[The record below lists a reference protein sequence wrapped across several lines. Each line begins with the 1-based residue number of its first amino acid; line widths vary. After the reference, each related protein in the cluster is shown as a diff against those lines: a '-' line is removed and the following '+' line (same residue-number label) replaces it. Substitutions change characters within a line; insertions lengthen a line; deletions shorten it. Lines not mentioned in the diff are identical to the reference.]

1 MTKKAKSAYIPIE
14 KIREMSDD
22 ELVKLSQDRSTTNGC
37 FTQNAESAMRVRRER
52 SGSAQWHG
60 IGRKAPSFQAMHQ
73 AETGY
78 SGFYKKFK

>member
-1 MTKKAKSAYIPIE
+1 MKKAKSSYIPIE
-14 KIREMSDD
+14 K
-22 ELVKLSQDRSTTNGC
+22 
-37 FTQNAESAMRVRRER
+37 VRRER

-60 IGRKAPSFQAMHQ
+60 ISRKAPSFQAMHQ

>member
-14 KIREMSDD
+14 KVREMTDE
-22 ELVKLSQDRSTTNGC
+22 ELVELSQERGSKGLL
-37 FTQNAESAMRVRRER
+37 TQNAENAMRVRRER

-60 IGRKAPSFQAMHQ
+60 ISRKAPSFQAMHQ